1 MDVHMLLAERWH
13 LESNRFAVEDIT
25 MGSQSSGTDV
35 FSLLTRRSAFLGW
48 ITCIQPFSGG
58 LSKLP
63 MKLAGLKL
71 SIRSS
76 SQMLPNGLSFLHSL
90 FLVWLR
96 KWIPSITFSF
106 FQLFSCFSIS
116 ENCSYS
122 KNSLRNDLFWLCKLV
137 WHWNTLSWLTFCWLG
152 LCTFRQLLSGFINVW
167 WAHLSYCTNT

>member
-1 MDVHMLLAERWH
+1 MDVCILLAERWH
-13 LESNRFAVEDIT
+13 LESNHFAVEDIT

-48 ITCIQPFSGG
+48 ITCIQHFSGG
-58 LSKLP
+58 LSNETSWAQAQHPFFLP
-63 MKLAGLKL
+63 DASKRIIFLTLVISRLAQKMN
-71 SIRSS
+71 SKHYI
-76 SQMLPNGLSFLHSL
+76 
-90 FLVWLR
+90 
-96 KWIPSITFSF
+96 
-106 FQLFSCFSIS
+106 QLFSCFSIS